1 MENLNRTFF
10 LALFI
15 SLLFHIPLLFIT
27 FSFQIEKIKTENV
40 VVIDFSETGIVAE
53 KEIAHKRSPEKNHEV
68 KRKEEKKKEKVKERK
83 RKKEK
88 KNVKVQKTK
97 KFERKAVK
105 KKKIE
110 ERKKKVSRLVEKEG
124 ESLQKVKQN
133 TEEREERVEKKS
145 SSIQPAENVKK
156 EKMGVKQQILE
167 REKSSVEN
175 GNVAEKSVSEGEA
188 EKGKTVVSTDKKE
201 FNRESYVSLI
211 IREIERR
218 KFYPP
223 LARRF
228 GIEGKVVVRI
238 VVDRGG
244 KLKEV
249 SVVKSS
255 GNKILDRAALKL
267 IKKCDFPPLPSEYQK
282 ETFDVEIPIRYE
294 LKSDG
299 W

>member
-1 MENLNRTFF
+1 MENLNRIFL

-27 FSFQIEKIKTENV
+27 FGFQIEKIKTENV
-40 VVIDFSETGIVAE
+40 VVLDFSETGIVAE
-53 KEIAHKRSPEKNHEV
+53 KEVAHKGSPEKIHEV
-68 KRKEEKKKEKVKERK
+68 KRKEGKKKGKVKERK
-83 RKKEK
+83 REKEK
-88 KNVKVQKTK
+88 KDVKVQKRK

-110 ERKKKVSRLVEKEG
+110 ERKKEVSRVVKKE
-124 ESLQKVKQN
+124 EENLQKVKQN
-133 TEEREERVEKKS
+133 TES
-145 SSIQPAENVKK
+145 NIQPAENVKK
-156 EKMGVKQQILE
+156 EKIGVEQQILE
-167 REKSSVEN
+167 REKSSVES
-175 GNVAEKSVSEGEA
+175 GNVAEKSVSEGEV
-188 EKGKTVVSTDKKE
+188 EKGKPVVSTNKKE

-211 IREIERR
+211 IREIERK

-223 LARRF
+223 LARRL

-249 SVVKSS
+249 NVVKSS

-267 IKKCDFPPLPSEYQK
+267 IKKCDFPSLPPEYQK

-294 LKSDG
+294 LK
-299 W
+299 

>member
-1 MENLNRTFF
+1 MENLNRTFL

-15 SLLFHIPLLFIT
+15 SLLFHIPLLFVKFDFRIK
-27 FSFQIEKIKTENV
+27 KIKTENV
-40 VVIDFSETGIVAE
+40 VVFDFSETGIVAE
-53 KEIAHKRSPEKNHEV
+53 KEVAHKGSPEKIHEV
-68 KRKEEKKKEKVKERK
+68 KRKEGKKKEKEKERK
-83 RKKEK
+83 REKEK

-97 KFERKAVK
+97 KFERKVVK

-110 ERKKKVSRLVEKEG
+110 ERKKEVSRVVEKEE

-133 TEEREERVEKKS
+133 TEKREDRIEEKS
-145 SSIQPAENVKK
+145 SGIQSAENVKK
-156 EKMGVKQQILE
+156 EKMKTEQQILE
-167 REKSSVEN
+167 REKSNVES

-188 EKGKTVVSTDKKE
+188 EKGKPVVSTNKKE

-211 IREIERR
+211 IREIERK

-223 LARRF
+223 LARRL
-228 GIEGKVVVRI
+228 GVEGKVVVRI

-267 IKKCDFPPLPSEYQK
+267 IKKCDFPPLPPEYQK

-294 LKSDG
+294 LK
-299 W
+299 